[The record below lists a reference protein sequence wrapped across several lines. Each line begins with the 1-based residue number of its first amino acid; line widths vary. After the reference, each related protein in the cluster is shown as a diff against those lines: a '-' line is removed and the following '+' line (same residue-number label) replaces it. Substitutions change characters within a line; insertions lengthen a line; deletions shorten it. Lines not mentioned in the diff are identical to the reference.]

1 MRRYF
6 FLTLLGILWAKSG
19 NSYTIQLVGQMAI
32 PLMLLTLGFTVGKL
46 KSSGLLELI
55 FPSILKFLLCV
66 MCALTIVFLFDLD
79 EIPTAALIIQVTM
92 PVAVSS

>member
-1 MRRYF
+1 
-6 FLTLLGILWAKSG
+6 
-19 NSYTIQLVGQMAI
+19 MAI

-55 FPSILKFLLCV
+55 FPSILKFLLCL